1 MSNLFESL
9 KNCGRNEG
17 YVYLI
22 SKRYNPEDYDDIEDF
37 VKDVID
43 EYKDT
48 KGWTGE
54 NVLIELNC
62 LPSTDDRKE
71 LAEEVDEFANLYM
84 VDFSNG
90 FTGDYRNLST
100 EESDVETDEYDGVD
114 DDDFWW
120 YW

>member
-22 SKRYNPEDYDDIEDF
+22 SKRYNPEDYDDIDDF

-48 KGWTGE
+48 VGWIGK
-54 NVLIELNC
+54 NVLIELNH
-62 LPSTDDRKE
+62 LSYNKDRIQ
-71 LAEEVDEFANLYM
+71 LAKDVDIFANLYSL
-84 VDFSNG
+84 DFNNG
-90 FTGDYRNLST
+90 FTGEYNNLSA
-100 EESDVETDEYDGVD
+100 EASDVETDEFDGVD
-114 DDDFWW
+114 DDTWKD
-120 YW
+120 

>member
-22 SKRYNPEDYDDIEDF
+22 SKRYNPENYDDIEDF

-48 KGWTGE
+48 VGWIGK
-54 NVLIELNC
+54 NVLIELNH
-62 LPSTDDRKE
+62 LSYNKYRIQ
-71 LAEEVDEFANLYM
+71 LAKEVDTFANLYSLE
-84 VDFSNG
+84 FNNG
-90 FTGDYRNLST
+90 FTGEYNNLSA
-100 EESDVETDEYDGVD
+100 EACDVETDEFDGVYD
-114 DDDFWW
+114 DDTWKD
-120 YW
+120 

>member
-48 KGWTGE
+48 VGWIGK
-54 NVLIELNC
+54 NVLIELNH
-62 LPSTDDRKE
+62 LSYNKDRIQ
-71 LAEEVDEFANLYM
+71 LAKEVDIFANLYSL
-84 VDFSNG
+84 DFNNG
-90 FTGDYRNLST
+90 FTGEYNNLSA
-100 EESDVETDEYDGVD
+100 EASDVETDEYDGVD
-114 DDDFWW
+114 DSDRW
-120 YW
+120 

>member
-17 YVYLI
+17 YMYLI

-48 KGWTGE
+48 VGWIGK
-54 NVLIELNC
+54 NVLIELNH
-62 LPSTDDRKE
+62 LSYNKDRIQ
-71 LAEEVDEFANLYM
+71 
-84 VDFSNG
+84 
-90 FTGDYRNLST
+90 LSK
-100 EESDVETDEYDGVD
+100 
-114 DDDFWW
+114 
-120 YW
+120 

>member
-9 KNCGRNEG
+9 KNCGRNED

-48 KGWTGE
+48 VGWIGK
-54 NVLIELNC
+54 NVLIELNH
-62 LPSTDDRKE
+62 LSYNKDRIQLVKD
-71 LAEEVDEFANLYM
+71 VDMFANLYSL
-84 VDFSNG
+84 DFNNG
-90 FTGDYRNLST
+90 FTGEYNNLSA
-100 EESDVETDEYDGVD
+100 EASDVETDEFDGVD
-114 DDDFWW
+114 DSDTWKD
-120 YW
+120 